1 LAYSAVISH
10 FSRVGECPSACFTIS
25 EPPEVVMTTLATI
38 TNISALAPT
47 FQHMRVHT
55 DYKHNVG
62 WCYMNAQP
70 RPCFTSGLLD
80 DLNDWCAFMRDHAA
94 AQGLRYHVIASAVP
108 GIFNLGGDLNLFRTF
123 AEQGDRDGL
132 FKYGKRCI
140 DALYANILSF
150 EAPVTTIS
158 LVQGEALGGGFET
171 ALSSDVVIAEKGA
184 RMGFPEILF
193 NLFPGM
199 GAYSLLSRK
208 LDAKRAE
215 RMILSGKL
223 YSAEELFDIGLVDVL
238 ADEGDGEVAVYD
250 YIKRE
255 NRARNGFRALRQVRD
270 VKDPITYQ
278 ELMQVLEIWVD
289 AALRLEPRD
298 LRMMDRLVSRQHQV
312 VANVHGGTE
321 PALRG
326 EAA

>member
-1 LAYSAVISH
+1 
-10 FSRVGECPSACFTIS
+10 
-25 EPPEVVMTTLATI
+25 MTTI
-38 TNISALAPT
+38 INVTNISTIFPT
-47 FQHMRVHT
+47 FQHLQVHA
-55 DYKHNVG
+55 DHKHHVA
-62 WCYMNAQP
+62 WCYMHAQP

-80 DLNDWCAFMRDHAA
+80 DLNGWCAYMRHQAA
-94 AQGLRYHVIASAVP
+94 QQGLRYHVIASSVP
-108 GIFNLGGDLNLFRTF
+108 GIFNLGGDLSLFRTH
-123 AEQGDRDGL
+123 AEAGNRDGL
-132 FKYGKRCI
+132 FEYGKRCI

-171 ALSSDVVIAEKGA
+171 ALSSDVLIAEKGA

-208 LDAKRAE
+208 LDPKRAE
-215 RMILSGKL
+215 RMILSGKV
-223 YSAEELFDIGLVDVL
+223 YTADELHDMGLVDVL
-238 ADEGDGEVAVYD
+238 ADAGEGEQAVYD

-270 VKDPITYQ
+270 MKDPVTYA
-278 ELMQVLEIWVD
+278 ELMQVLEVWVD

-298 LRMMDRLVSRQHQV
+298 LKMMDRLVSRQVQV
-312 VANVHGGTE
+312 SAK
-321 PALRG
+321 
-326 EAA
+326 AA